1 MSETNIYFK
10 KFCENLALLGLT
22 YDEVK
27 RDYKYSGGTKGAHKN
42 YFDLC
47 FPMDNNPKKEE
58 LCLCEHPIVDNCYLS
73 KGFDINTILIVGNC
87 CIKNL
92 LINHLELVFIVAH
105 LIRIDYLTIVM
116 IVRNM
121 LNAVILR
128 NAYHVIHLVKD

>member
-47 FPMDNNPKKEE
+47 FPMEDKPQKEE

-73 KGFDINTILIVGNC
+73 KDFEN
-87 CIKNL
+87 
-92 LINHLELVFIVAH
+92 
-105 LIRIDYLTIVM
+105 
-116 IVRNM
+116 
-121 LNAVILR
+121 
-128 NAYHVIHLVKD
+128 KDS